1 MALWKVVCAVILF
14 LASVPFA
21 GAQLTFISIA
31 VPGAHFTA
39 ITGINSNGDLV
50 GYYAKTERC
59 PCRSFLIRAGKFKP
73 FSFPGATT
81 TLATGINDAGL
92 IVGSTGTVRVRGFTY
107 DSATFTSFRDGNNSA
122 TFGLG
127 INNAGEIVGGTG
139 SIYTTQG
146 YVLQNH
152 SFASVS
158 PPGNF
163 VYVYATG
170 INNLGD
176 IVGWTDYDGFLYQN
190 GQFQTITYPGAS
202 ETEALGIND
211 SGVIVGWYISG
222 SSIAGF
228 SLVNGQYT
236 SIAYPG
242 ARYTLINGV
251 NAAGQVVGEYSLDGN
266 TYRGFVTSPLS
277 AQVRRGGSDD

>member
-92 IVGSTGTVRVRGFTY
+92 IVGSIGTVRVRGFTY
-107 DSATFTSFRDGNNSA
+107 DGATFTSFRDGNNSA

-152 SFASVS
+152 SFESFS
-158 PPGNF
+158 PPGNL

-202 ETEALGIND
+202 KTEALGIND
-211 SGVIVGWYISG
+211 SGVIVGWYISPDC
-222 SSIAGF
+222 SCGF
-228 SLVNGQYT
+228 ALTDGQFVSFT
-236 SIAYPG
+236 YPG
-242 ARYTLINGV
+242 AKVTLAYGIDT
-251 NAAGQVVGEYSLDGN
+251 AGQIVGAYTTDYK
-266 TYRGFVTSPLS
+266 TYRGFVSSPLTLS
-277 AQVRRGGSDD
+277 R